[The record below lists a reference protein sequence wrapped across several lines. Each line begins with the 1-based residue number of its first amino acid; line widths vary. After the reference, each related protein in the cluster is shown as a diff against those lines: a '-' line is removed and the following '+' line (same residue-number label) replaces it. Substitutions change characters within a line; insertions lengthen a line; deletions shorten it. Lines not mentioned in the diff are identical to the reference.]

1 MKRILLLTVAAISF
15 AVLFSQG
22 STGNAG
28 DEPAAPPP
36 EHRVLWYAKPA
47 SVWAKEA
54 LPIGNGR
61 LGAML
66 FGGVTLER
74 IQFNES
80 SLWSGDNNW
89 DGEYETGDRG
99 FGSYRNFGD
108 LFVEFGDSDEV
119 VVTSPSGH
127 QRGDGNVVGNCVD
140 GREDTKWCIDKP
152 GESVVWQAE
161 LPEAKAVASYS
172 LTSANDIPAR
182 DPQQWELAGS
192 NDGKTW
198 NELDRRVLDGPF
210 ESRHQPKQFTVQQP
224 APYRFYRFSFV
235 HKGASHFQVA
245 EIALAGVAFAT
256 ENSLGDSEEYRRELD
271 ISTGVHRTMFSQDDV
286 AFTREAFASRPD
298 QVLVFH
304 YAAEKDGKPTPALS
318 GRLRLEPGQLEV
330 PVAADANGLSWDA
343 VMPNELKHACLVRVL
358 HSGGSVKGDGD
369 VLVFAG
375 CDSLTL
381 LLAARTDYAPNY
393 QANWRGQPPA
403 PLVAKDIA
411 AAEAK
416 SVAALRQS
424 HLNDL
429 APLLGRVRVD
439 WGRSEAATR
448 ALPTD
453 ARLAAYAQGAS
464 DPELEQTMFQYGRY
478 LLASCS
484 RPGGLPANLQGLWN
498 DSNKPAWASDYH
510 SNINVQMNYWG
521 AEPTA
526 LPECHE
532 PLLDFV
538 TACAE
543 PCRIATRNAFGEHTR
558 GWTARTSQSIFG
570 GNGWQWNIPAS
581 AWYAQHL
588 AWHFAFTQD
597 LEFLRRQGYPMVQEI
612 CQFWED
618 HLKQL
623 PDGTLVAPNGWSP
636 EHGPREDGVMHD
648 QQIIWDLFQNYLEMA
663 QALGVDADYQKKVAD
678 MQSRLAPNKIG
689 RWGQLQEWQA
699 DRDDPKDTHRHISHL
714 FAVYPGRQISITQ
727 TPDLARA
734 AIVSLKA
741 RSNDHEE
748 TTGQPFTVETTIGDS
763 RRSWTWP
770 WRCGVWARLGEAER
784 AGIMVRGLLTYN
796 TLPNLFCNH
805 PPFQMDGNFGITGTI
820 AEMLLQSHEGRLK
833 DEGRRMKDREAGTE
847 KAEPFIPHP
856 SSFILHLLPALPED
870 WARQGSFAGLRARGG
885 YRVDCAWKDG
895 QVTTFRI
902 VADKVRDKDAKVQV
916 RINGELREIA
926 PDPS

>member
-1 MKRILLLTVAAISF
+1 MKHPPILTVML

-22 STGNAG
+22 SAGN
-28 DEPAAPPP
+28 EPADTTTSQP

-47 SVWAKEA
+47 SVWSNEA

-66 FGGVTLER
+66 FGGVTVER
-74 IQFNES
+74 FQFNEN

-89 DGEYETGDRG
+89 DGEYETGDHG

-108 LFVEFGDSDEV
+108 LSVEFGTANEV
-119 VVTSPSGH
+119 QVTSPSGH
-127 QRGDGNVVGNCVD
+127 ERGDGNGVGNAVD
-140 GREDTKWCIDKP
+140 GREDTKWCIAKP
-152 GESVVWQAE
+152 GELVVWQAE
-161 LPEAKAVASYS
+161 LPTAKAVALYAF
-172 LTSANDIPAR
+172 TSANDMPAR
-182 DPQQWELAGS
+182 DPQEWVLAGS

-198 NELDRRVLDGPF
+198 TELDRRVLDQPF
-210 ESRHQPKQFTVQQP
+210 ESRHQTKQFTVEKP
-224 APYRFYRFSFV
+224 APFRFYRCSFV
-235 HKGASHFQVA
+235 PKIAAHFQVA

-256 ENSLGDSEEYRRELD
+256 ENSVGTAVDYRRELD
-271 ISTGVHRTMFSQDDV
+271 ISTGVHRTTFSQDGV
-286 AFTREAFASRPD
+286 TFTRGAFASRPD

-304 YAAEKDGKPTPALS
+304 YTAEKDGKPAKSLT
-318 GRLRLEPGQLEV
+318 GRLRLKPGQPDVQVL
-330 PVAADANGLSWDA
+330 ADGNGLSWDA
-343 VMPNELKHACLVRVL
+343 VMPNELKHACRVRVL
-358 HSGGSVKGDGD
+358 HAGGSLTADGD

-381 LLAARTDYAPNY
+381 LLAARTDYAPNF
-393 QANWRGQPPA
+393 QTNWRGEPPA
-403 PLVAKDIA
+403 PAIAKEIA
-411 AAEAK
+411 AAETK
-416 SVAALRQS
+416 SFDALRKA
-424 HLNDL
+424 HLGDL
-429 APLLGRVRVD
+429 ALLLGRVRVV
-439 WGRSEAATR
+439 WGRSDAATQ

-453 ARLAAYAQGAS
+453 ERLAAYAKGAS
-464 DPELEQTMFQYGRY
+464 DPDLEQTMFQYGRY

-484 RPGGLPANLQGLWN
+484 RSGGLPANLQGLWN
-498 DSNKPAWASDYH
+498 DSNTPAWASDYH
-510 SNINVQMNYWG
+510 SNINLQMNYWG

-526 LPECHE
+526 LGECHQ

-543 PCRIATRNAFGEHTR
+543 PCRIATRKAFGENIR

-581 AWYAQHL
+581 AWYAQHM
-588 AWHFAFTQD
+588 AWHYAFTQD
-597 LEFLRRQGYPMVQEI
+597 QEFLRQQGYPLVKEI

-623 PDGTLVAPNGWSP
+623 PDGTLVAPHGWSP

-648 QQIIWDLFQNYLEMA
+648 QQMIWDLFQNYLEMA

-678 MQSRLAPNKIG
+678 LQAHLAPNKIG

-699 DRDDPKDTHRHISHL
+699 DRDEPNDTHRHISHL
-714 FAVYPGRQISITQ
+714 FAVYPGQQISLGQ

-734 AIVSLKA
+734 AIKSLKV
-741 RSNDHEE
+741 RSNDHQE

-805 PPFQMDGNFGITGTI
+805 PPFQMDGNFGITGAV
-820 AEMLLQSHEGRLK
+820 AEMLLQSH
-833 DEGRRMKDREAGTE
+833 AGE
-847 KAEPFIPHP
+847 IA
-856 SSFILHLLPALPED
+856 LLPALPKD
-870 WARQGSFAGLRARGG
+870 WGQAGAFVGLRARGG
-885 YRVDCAWKDG
+885 YRVDCVWKDG
-895 QVTTFRI
+895 QVSTFRI
-902 VADKVRDKDAKVQV
+902 VADKARNKDAKVKV
-916 RINGELREIA
+916 RVNGEVREIS
-926 PDPS
+926 PER